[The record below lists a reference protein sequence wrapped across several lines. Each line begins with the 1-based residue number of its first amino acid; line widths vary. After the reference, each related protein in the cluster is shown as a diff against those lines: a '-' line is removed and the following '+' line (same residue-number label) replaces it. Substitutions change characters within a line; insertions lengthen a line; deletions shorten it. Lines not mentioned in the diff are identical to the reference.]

1 MLRAQDLRAK
11 VLRSTLPP
19 PRRRRRR
26 PDFETLESRQLLSTV
41 DWISPT
47 SGSWDVASN
56 WSTGTV
62 PGPGDDVVID
72 VSGASPTVTINSNV
86 ESVNSITADDPLVIS
101 GGGLTVAADSTIS
114 GGLSMT
120 GGTLNG
126 SGTLTVASAFDWTGG
141 DLDGAGTTTVASG
154 GTLNIGGSSTKYLTG
169 GHILHNEGSGTWSG
183 TGEFDG
189 SPGSTFNNAGTFTA
203 LYLTRP

>member
-56 WSTGTV
+56 WSTGTI
-62 PGPGDDVVID
+62 PGPGDDVVIN
-72 VSGASPTVTINSNV
+72 VTGASPTVTISSNV
-86 ESVNSITADDPLVIS
+86 ESVNSITASDPLVIS
-101 GGGLTVAADSTIS
+101 GGGLTVAA
-114 GGLSMT
+114 
-120 GGTLNG
+120 N
-126 SGTLTVASAFDWTGG
+126 
-141 DLDGAGTTTVASG
+141 
-154 GTLNIGGSSTKYLTG
+154 
-169 GHILHNEGSGTWSG
+169 
-183 TGEFDG
+183 
-189 SPGSTFNNAGTFTA
+189 
-203 LYLTRP
+203 